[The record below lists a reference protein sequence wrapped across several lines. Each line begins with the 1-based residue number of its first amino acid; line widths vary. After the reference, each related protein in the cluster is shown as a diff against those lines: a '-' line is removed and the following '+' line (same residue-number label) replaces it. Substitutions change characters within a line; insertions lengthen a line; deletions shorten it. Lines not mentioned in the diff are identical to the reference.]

1 MLSTTNF
8 QPPIEF
14 IIFNESQIMKYL
26 NLVTIISFLFLTG
39 CAEPLSEDK
48 LDYVGLWRGG
58 NELIEITEDGSVSYA
73 KVRLNNTETIEGP
86 IKEFTDEGFVVGYLF
101 LTKKFKVDKPPYQED
116 GKWKMVLNGVEMT
129 KANF

>member
-1 MLSTTNF
+1 
-8 QPPIEF
+8 
-14 IIFNESQIMKYL
+14 MKY
-26 NLVTIISFLFLTG
+26 IQFFAFISFVILSG
-39 CAEPLSEDK
+39 CGEPLSKDK

-58 NELIEITEDGSVSYA
+58 NELIEIKEDGSVSYA
-73 KVRLNNTETIEGP
+73 KVMLNSTETIEGP

-101 LTKKFKVDKPPYQED
+101 LTTKFKVDKPPYQEN